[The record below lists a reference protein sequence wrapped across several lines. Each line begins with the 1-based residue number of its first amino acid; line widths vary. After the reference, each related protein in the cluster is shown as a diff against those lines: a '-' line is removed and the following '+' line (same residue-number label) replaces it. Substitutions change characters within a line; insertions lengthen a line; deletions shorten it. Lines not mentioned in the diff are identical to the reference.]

1 MLIIRFPKRNSK
13 HFGHVIKTFLSA
25 LKRSCLSTET
35 DVLLLK
41 AQCCKNNSQSTLRK
55 TLVLKSSKT
64 SVCVTP
70 RDLTKQGRFKR
81 TDVSVIKE
89 KQVDSEVECDKCYSE
104 TGPDRDRV
112 LVGYPVVEESSSY
125 RDAN

>member
-1 MLIIRFPKRNSK
+1 M
-13 HFGHVIKTFLSA
+13 
-25 LKRSCLSTET
+25 
-35 DVLLLK
+35 
-41 AQCCKNNSQSTLRK
+41 
-55 TLVLKSSKT
+55 
-64 SVCVTP
+64 TP

-104 TGPDRDRV
+104 TGPDRARV